1 MDPSKASLVNNM
13 TGYPPGIYVLAEPER
28 LAIRRWNLSDDWI
41 NSYMTN
47 GTLYCIPER
56 VTNGWQ
62 CVNPRRDYQNDVR
75 LPMTPTNVVEIRVAY
90 TNFTQGVVAQ
100 RGRSRNGVGLKY

>member
-1 MDPSKASLVNNM
+1 MRGAGCGGECDRLYA
-13 TGYPPGIYVLAEPER
+13 LAEPER
-28 LAIRRWNLSDDWI
+28 LAIRTWNPGNDWE

-56 VTNGWQ
+56 KANGWQ

-75 LPMTPTNVVEIRVAY
+75 MNLAATNVMEVRAAY
-90 TNFTQGVVAQ
+90 ANFSQGIA
-100 RGRSRNGVGLKY
+100 RLCALPE